1 MKILDFFLFL
11 WVFLPSWIRIRIS
24 NLNADPDPATQ
35 INADPDPD
43 TDPDP
48 KPWLEGLKFKLYSVY
63 LFHPPTLDFV
73 FLRILTGFLSEWYG
87 LRRLY
92 NSKDLKFLLILWFHQ
107 LLSTRNPCIFIW
119 SIALTFFIPAS
130 F

>member
-1 MKILDFFLFL
+1 LIKNFNLLIPRPPKRAPKLQEKPSALKREHPVLKNMKILDFFLFL

-48 KPWLEGLKFKLYSVY
+48 KP
-63 LFHPPTLDFV
+63 
-73 FLRILTGFLSEWYG
+73 
-87 LRRLY
+87 
-92 NSKDLKFLLILWFHQ
+92 
-107 LLSTRNPCIFIW
+107 
-119 SIALTFFIPAS
+119 
-130 F
+130 